1 MAQIR
6 VTPRKLENEAKQMEQ
21 TNKQISV
28 LTQDMLNQ
36 VSNLTSSWA
45 GDAATAYIGKFKK
58 LQDDMQKMHNMINRY
73 ARNMRDMANEYS
85 KTEEKNRQAAEA
97 LKNNLIQD

>member
-1 MAQIR
+1 MTQIR
-6 VTPRKLENEAKQMEQ
+6 VTPRKLEEEATQIEQ
-21 TNKQISV
+21 TNRQISS

-36 VSNLTSSWA
+36 VNNLTSSWA
-45 GDAATAYIGKFKK
+45 GDAATAYISKFKK

-73 ARNMRDMANEYS
+73 ARNMRDMATEYAN
-85 KTEEKNRQAAEA
+85 TEEKNCQAAEA